1 MGGIA
6 QVRLSNEPYLFINI
20 FLAAVIAVVFVY
32 SAVFSPSKN
41 DYPVVCVHEKLTG
54 QPCASCGLSHSFSYI
69 MRGEFSEAFKWNA
82 YGMRVFIFFVSQI
95 IIRVMFSVLYLRN
108 PGTRKNLIITDSVG
122 SGIMFII
129 TFWPFMRWMVTVL
142 LQGH

>member
-69 MRGEFSEAFKWNA
+69 MRGEFSEAIKWNA